1 MPGPDLPMLFGRHCM
16 TKIDENSVIIIG
28 GDFSY
33 SQTVLVDVGR
43 NFSMSPGPP
52 LIHHRWSH
60 ACGTFNY
67 NGKPIVIVAGGYDLS
82 STNLSTELWDPISG
96 YGWVEGRLQE
106 IFACINY
113 IFKFFILRPRF
124 D

>member
-1 MPGPDLPMLFGRHCM
+1 M

-28 GDFSY
+28 GDYSY
-33 SQTVLVDVGR
+33 TQTVLVDVGR

-96 YGWVEGRLQE
+96 YGLVEGRLHE

-113 IFKFFILRPRF
+113 IIKFFILRPRF